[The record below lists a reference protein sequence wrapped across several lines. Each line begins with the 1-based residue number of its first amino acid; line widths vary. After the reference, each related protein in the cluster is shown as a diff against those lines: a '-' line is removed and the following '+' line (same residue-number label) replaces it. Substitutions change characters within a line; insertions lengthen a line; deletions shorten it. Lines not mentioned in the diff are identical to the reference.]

1 MKALKDKAMDKIKK
15 VDLLN
20 DKNKKEKKDK
30 QGIKGIFIFF
40 YIKIVN
46 NLFICNSKA

>member
-1 MKALKDKAMDKIKK
+1 MKALKDKAMEKIKK

-30 QGIKGIFIFF
+30 QGIKEFSFSFIL
-40 YIKIVN
+40 K
-46 NLFICNSKA
+46 S